1 MTPSEQAAVNYMAD
15 VLDTSASAAQRAQ
28 SLEIAE
34 IYFEQIPEA
43 ERRKAIVR
51 AAAEAVARSM
61 NDR

>member
-1 MTPSEQAAVNYMAD
+1 MTPAEQAAINYMAD
-15 VLDTSASAAQRAQ
+15 VVDTSVSLLQRAK